1 MKNTVVSLIFL
12 AFLLLPR
19 SYAQTVTLSWTGP
32 SGPLLWT
39 GPLSGTGALS
49 APVIPSHAWTASN
62 KPYQEAED
70 QIRKEYAGG
79 KSLQSIAEE
88 YRVVAKAKPKD
99 PVAQFAWVCVERG
112 AALAA
117 NPEKP
122 LPPELLYTL
131 TKADPGNV
139 WFYTRYRFCIT
150 EEMNLALSLKNA
162 KQIGGR
168 LLAAYP
174 KDDWVR
180 LSLINMMSSVPA
192 GSEAALPYARD
203 WIRMQPN
210 DPKAHSSLAETY
222 FDLWG
227 VGKHRNAVLGRKA
240 ISEFQ
245 IYLHLAPTNDI
256 FRRHAQSFIKYIQQE
271 QILQG

>member
-1 MKNTVVSLIFL
+1 MKNTLALLMFL

-19 SYAQTVTLSWTGP
+19 SYAQTATLSWTGP
-32 SGPLLWT
+32 SGPQLWT

-49 APVIPSHAWTASN
+49 APVIPNHAWTASD
-62 KPYQEAED
+62 KSYQEAED

-99 PVAQFAWVCVERG
+99 PVAQFAWVCAERG
-112 AALAA
+112 AALVA

-139 WFYTRYRFCIT
+139 CLYTRYRFCIT

-162 KQIGGR
+162 KQIGDR

-174 KDDWVR
+174 KDEWVR
-180 LSLINMMSSVPA
+180 LSLINMLSPLPG
-192 GSEAALPYARD
+192 GSGVALPYALD
-203 WIRMQPN
+203 GVRMQPN

-222 FDLWG
+222 FDLW
-227 VGKHRNAVLGRKA
+227 VGGKPRNTALGRKA
-240 ISEFQ
+240 ISEFKV
-245 IYLHLAPTNDI
+245 YLHLAPINDI
-256 FRRHAQSFIKYIQQE
+256 FRRHAQSFIRYIQQE
-271 QILQG
+271 QVMQG